1 MRLSELLLDQER
13 FFSSKKIFARGEEGA
28 SFSHPDV
35 AAIGKQSEG
44 GLFYYSQGIG
54 KFMHYRRY
62 PEPVK
67 GLCYKETK
75 CNEARHSSES

>member
-44 GLFYYSQGIG
+44 GLFHYFRGIG
-54 KFMHYRRY
+54 KFMH
-62 PEPVK
+62 
-67 GLCYKETK
+67 
-75 CNEARHSSES
+75 